1 MTLLLAAM
9 LISAARADIAD
20 GATARADSLCERA
33 AHLFFNRHL
42 APDNLEEA
50 CRLLREVRAIAPEHE
65 RGLYLWSR
73 AHVQL
78 GDMAKSKREK
88 FEMYERAKA
97 IADTLKRLN
106 PANPDGVMW
115 WAVAQGRIGQT
126 RGVLNSLFMV
136 PTLKRE
142 FGRVLELDP
151 KYTTA
156 YDAFGVL
163 FYELP
168 GFAGGD
174 LARSE
179 EYLVRGLQLDPN
191 YTLMRLDLARTYI
204 KQGRLDEART
214 QLNYV
219 LSTGRPTFP
228 ADCLLDDQPEARE
241 LLGQLDSR

>member
-1 MTLLLAAM
+1 MTILLTALVV
-9 LISAARADIAD
+9 
-20 GATARADSLCERA
+20 ATTPADSLCERA
-33 AHLFFNRHL
+33 AYLFFNRHL
-42 APDNLEEA
+42 APGNLDSA
-50 CRLLREVRAIAPEHE
+50 YRLLGEVRRLAPDHQ

-73 AHVQL
+73 IHVQL
-78 GDMAKSKREK
+78 GDLAGTKREK
-88 FEMYERAKA
+88 FSLYEKAKA
-97 IADTLKRLN
+97 IADTLKCLN
-106 PANPDGVMW
+106 PKNADGVMW

-151 KYTTA
+151 KHPTA

-163 FYELP
+163 YYELP

-179 EYLVRGLQLDPN
+179 EYLVRGLQIDPN
-191 YTLMRLDLARTYI
+191 YTLIRLDLAKTYI

-219 LSTGRPTFP
+219 LSTGRPTYP

-241 LLGQLDSR
+241 LLAQLDRR